1 VSCTNLTLIEVSGC
15 VWTGKPDYGTYAV
28 GEIVNYCYFV
38 SQPTNLKIIA
48 FKPDG
53 SSLVIVDGLVDLP
66 GACIGPYQ
74 ANVPLGLR
82 TVQMYGGPEFRL
94 LAETHFFVQ

>member
-1 VSCTNLTLIEVSGC
+1 V
-15 VWTGKPDYGTYAV
+15 D
-28 GEIVNYCYFV
+28 YCYFV
-38 SQPTNLKIIA
+38 SQPTDVRIVA
-48 FKPDG
+48 AKPDG
-53 SSLVIVDGLVDLP
+53 TSLVIVDGFVSGP

-82 TVQMYGGPEFRL
+82 TVQMFGGPDMRL